1 MNRNTKDRNR
11 NTEGRGKGLK
21 ASLTVEAAAVMGI
34 VLLSVMGLILF
45 DFQVHDKAAAVNA
58 LICTLEMYSH
68 RNKIGPWADNFRVIA
83 EDTDIYITGAGSPVE
98 LESGIL
104 PGSMTGT
111 VRYGDLSRTEKNT
124 HLRAER
130 LLRAATLAELK
141 KRLGNKGTE
150 DEEESGTDHTGQKQE
165 ETD

>member
-21 ASLTVEAAAVMGI
+21 ASLTVEAAAVMSI

-58 LICTLEMYSH
+58 LLCTLEMYSH
-68 RNKIGPWADNFRVIA
+68 RNKFGPRADNFRVIA

-111 VRYGDLSRTEKNT
+111 VHYGGLSRTEKNI

-130 LLRAATLAELK
+130 LLRAATLAEPAK
-141 KRLGNKGTE
+141 KTENKDSEAEAGSGE
-150 DEEESGTDHTGQKQE
+150 DQTGKKQE
-165 ETD
+165 DTD